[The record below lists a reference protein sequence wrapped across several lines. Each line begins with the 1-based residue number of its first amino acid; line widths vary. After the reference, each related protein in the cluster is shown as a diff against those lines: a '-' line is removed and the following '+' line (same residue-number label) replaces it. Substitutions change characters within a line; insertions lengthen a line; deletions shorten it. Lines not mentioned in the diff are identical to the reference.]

1 MINLKYCPTG
11 EMVADLLTKSLP
23 ATSFKKLRDDLGLTR
38 RPEEE
43 CWENAGS
50 WLGRKMTSRNDII
63 T

>member
-1 MINLKYCPTG
+1 MHQSEVLSHGGDGAHIKFT
-11 EMVADLLTKSLP
+11 

-43 CWENAGS
+43 GWENAGS
-50 WLGRKMTSRNDII
+50 WLGRKMTSQNDVI